1 MDLEFFILF
10 VFIPAIALS
19 IEILL
24 FMFNN
29 KVKNKVYEFL
39 ASESED
45 NVTISLMFL
54 LVFFTSFMAFIAVPL
69 GLTIFIIRKPTLYI
83 VNKVRETAK
92 NKTRDK
98 TEEQIESDV
107 STTSTYMYDRLINS
121 IKEYGLN
128 EEEVNTVL
136 KNLNKRYNNRFLE

>member
-29 KVKNKVYEFL
+29 KVKNKVYEML
-39 ASESED
+39 ADESEN
-45 NVTISLMFL
+45 NVTISLLF
-54 LVFFTSFMAFIAVPL
+54 VVAFISNFVASIVIPL
-69 GLTIFIIRKPTLYI
+69 GLTIFIIRIPILYI
-83 VNKVRETAK
+83 TNKIRETAK
-92 NKTRDK
+92 NKTRNK

-107 STTSTYMYDRLINS
+107 STVSTYMYNRLTNS

-128 EEEVNTVL
+128 EEEVNIVL
-136 KNLNKRYNNRFLE
+136 KSLNKRYNNRFLE